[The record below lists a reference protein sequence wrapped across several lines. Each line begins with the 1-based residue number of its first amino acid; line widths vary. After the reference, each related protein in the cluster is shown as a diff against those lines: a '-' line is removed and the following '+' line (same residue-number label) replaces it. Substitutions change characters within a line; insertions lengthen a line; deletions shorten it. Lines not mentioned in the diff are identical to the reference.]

1 MGTIR
6 IDACFS
12 PATGTG
18 ITVAEKQG
26 RQPHGCEGRFGVQT
40 GLDVGPSVDDRVL
53 VEVVHGSHDAV
64 LEFLLGCDADVAQDG
79 AGELREE
86 ALDQIEPGAVLGCEG
101 EREAAGRSGGEP
113 RFRLLG
119 DVRGMIVEDQ
129 TDRRMCRI
137 GRVEKLEL
145 PKPGHWVRQGQ
156 RALGFL
162 RGDEKA
168 EMVSPIEGEVVEVNA
183 DVVNDPTLL
192 RKDPYGKG
200 WLMTVFVPD
209 EDSTS
214 RNLLPT
220 NLVSGWMREA
230 VERLYGM
237 QPALA
242 GAVAADGGRPAED
255 LSVAIPDK
263 PWTELTSEFFLTC

>member
-1 MGTIR
+1 MTVLFVLFTFLVFIVIDTILTR
-6 IDACFS
+6 R
-12 PATGTG
+12 
-18 ITVAEKQG
+18 K
-26 RQPHGCEGRFGVQT
+26 
-40 GLDVGPSVDDRVL
+40 
-53 VEVVHGSHDAV
+53 AV
-64 LEFLLGCDADVAQDG
+64 LPVAAAVEAEVAVEPDRTFVEGFHLPEQLRYHAGHSWLFRERKNVVRVGVDEFAAALL
-79 AGELREE
+79 
-86 ALDQIEPGAVLGCEG
+86 
-101 EREAAGRSGGEP
+101 
-113 RFRLLG
+113 
-119 DVRGMIVEDQ
+119 
-129 TDRRMCRI
+129 